1 MIFTQP
7 ERPYFAAWLS
17 RTRKQFATS
26 GRMTQTAMALSL
38 SEGGTVVEWRIRLR
52 EILENTETPTLDL
65 LTKIDVLLAG
75 SSKKVGSVSQQQE
88 FF

>member
-1 MIFTQP
+1 MILTQP
-7 ERPYFAAWLS
+7 DRPYLTAWLS

-26 GRMTQTAMALSL
+26 GRLTQTAMALSL
-38 SEGGTVVEWRIRLR
+38 SEGGTVVEWRVRLR
-52 EILENTETPTLDL
+52 EFLENTEIPTLDL

-75 SSKKVGSVSQQQE
+75 PSKKISALSQQQE